1 MITIKKYLYFIIL
14 GLTLSITACSSK
26 DNQESSTTN
35 MSIEQSK
42 QVTQNI
48 VETTESNEA
57 QVEATSTDETQK
69 GETKI
74 NESEATQKKITEST
88 EESEQKSVDSN
99 LIESSTNSVENNIPN
114 SETVENE
121 TTTNQNITSNEDNTK
136 ISWSFKRNQEH
147 KPVIGYNEGVDLEKF
162 NSCYLGDTSKKEIY
176 LTFDEGYE
184 YGYSASILDTL
195 KANNVKATFFLTKD
209 FIETEPELCKRMAQE
224 GHTVGNHSVTH
235 PSFPSLTDEE
245 LVYEIEETAR
255 YYKEVTG
262 YEMDKFLRPP
272 KGEFSARTLDIT
284 KQLNYKTIFWSLAY
298 VDWNVD
304 NQPGKEAA
312 YKHVMD
318 NYHNGGIFL
327 LHAVSQSNAKALDD
341 IIKSLKSEGYT
352 LLPLNDLH

>member
-1 MITIKKYLYFIIL
+1 MIVIKKYLYFIIL
-14 GLTLSITACSSK
+14 ALTLIITACSSK
-26 DNQESSTTN
+26 DTQQSATTN
-35 MSIEQSK
+35 TIEATKQSE
-42 QVTQNI
+42 QITQNTAETA
-48 VETTESNEA
+48 ETTETQTEL
-57 QVEATSTDETQK
+57 TSTDETKTTQA
-69 GETKI
+69 ET
-74 NESEATQKKITEST
+74 TQKKIIEST
-88 EESEQKSVDSN
+88 EKSEQRSTDSN
-99 LIESSTNSVENNIPN
+99 LIESSTNLAENNTPS
-114 SETVENE
+114 SETAENE
-121 TTTNQNITSNEDNTK
+121 STTTQSSNITSNEDNTK

-162 NSCYLGDTSKKEIY
+162 DSYYLSDTSKKEIY

-245 LVYEIEETAR
+245 LIYEIEETAR

-327 LHAVSQSNAKALDD
+327 LHAVSQSNAEALDD
-341 IIKSLKSEGYT
+341 IIKSLKAEGYT
-352 LLPLNDLH
+352 LLPLNELH